1 MMTLTGGGAIT
12 NDVLKFRKVIEFEIS
27 CIEISFSYIYL
38 IIDRKRLSINKIIS
52 HKMVKHTQTIRRQF
66 ADELFECVWPFF
78 DIGA

>member
-1 MMTLTGGGAIT
+1 MTLTGGGAIT

-52 HKMVKHTQTIRRQF
+52 HKMVKHTQTILRQF
-66 ADELFECVWPFF
+66 SDELFERVWPFF